1 MRHRLRLVKHSTV
14 VHWCFMLHR
23 YLALSRVGPRLI
35 LELIVGRGGV
45 LLLLLC
51 VTSVALL

>member
-1 MRHRLRLVKHSTV
+1 MRHRLRLVEHSIV

-23 YLALSRVGPRLI
+23 YLALSRVGPRLV
-35 LELIVGRGGV
+35 LELIVGRDGV
-45 LLLLLC
+45 LLLLC